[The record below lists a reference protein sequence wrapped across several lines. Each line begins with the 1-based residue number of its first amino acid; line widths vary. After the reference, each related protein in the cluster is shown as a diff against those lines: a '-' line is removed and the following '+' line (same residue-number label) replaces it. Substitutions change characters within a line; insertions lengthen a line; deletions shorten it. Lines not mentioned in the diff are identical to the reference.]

1 MPEKISLRIDARVS
15 HQAWFAALI
24 RNPERADDFL
34 RRHLPAGVVAQL
46 ADSLP
51 ERLPTGHLTPVLGER
66 DSDHMFLLKLKDG
79 VGPSHLVVILEHQST
94 VDLTMARRTCVY
106 EALTAHGMKECGLPE
121 DLPIVVVIAYHG
133 RRNWT
138 AKLNRENMNPA
149 KGAIARL
156 RSTRHRYYLCD
167 LYRMSERKMAEDAVL
182 RAGLSMSTCAY
193 RKSVTVEEIAR
204 LLEPFPSGSQLEE
217 MALAYII
224 RLPASFATLVEGV
237 RRAKSRRGVE
247 IMESVY
253 ESLSRK
259 IDLGQKEGR
268 VRMMLVMLKGRFGEL
283 PAAVVSQVKAATP
296 EQLDEWAAELL
307 VPGRAER
314 LFRHW
319 IGNGR
324 SPAH

>member
-1 MPEKISLRIDARVS
+1 
-15 HQAWFAALI
+15 
-24 RNPERADDFL
+24 
-34 RRHLPAGVVAQL
+34 
-46 ADSLP
+46 
-51 ERLPTGHLTPVLGER
+51 
-66 DSDHMFLLKLKDG
+66 
-79 VGPSHLVVILEHQST
+79 
-94 VDLTMARRTCVY
+94 MARRTCVY

-121 DLPIVVVIAYHG
+121 DLPIIVVIAYHG

-138 AKLNRENMNPA
+138 ATLNRENMNPA
-149 KGAIARL
+149 RGAIARL

-167 LYRMSERKMAEDAVL
+167 LYRMSERKMAEDPVL
-182 RAGLSMSTCAY
+182 RAGLSMSTCAF

-259 IDLGQKEGR
+259 IDLGREEGR
-268 VRMMLVMLKGRFGEL
+268 AEGRAEERVRTMLVMLKGRFGDL
-283 PAAVVSQVKAATP
+283 PAAVVSQLKAATP

-307 VPGRAER
+307 LPGRAER
-314 LFRHW
+314 LFRNW
-319 IGNGR
+319 ESNGR
-324 SPAH
+324 SPASLIRHCDFSAPLPSRLEVPGVGTASRGGEYPCRRTLTWRSSECGIAFRELRRTETRAPAAEFA

>member
-1 MPEKISLRIDARVS
+1 M
-15 HQAWFAALI
+15 
-24 RNPERADDFL
+24 
-34 RRHLPAGVVAQL
+34 AQL

-79 VGPSHLVVILEHQST
+79 VGPSHLVVILEHRST
-94 VDLTMARRTCVY
+94 VDLTMARRTYVY

-121 DLPIVVVIAYHG
+121 DLPIIVLIAYHG

-167 LYRMSERKMAEDAVL
+167 LYRMSERKMAEDPVL

-224 RLPASFATLVEGV
+224 RLPASFATLVEGI

-259 IDLGQKEGR
+259 IDQGREEGRVEGR

-307 VPGRAER
+307 VPARAER

-319 IGNGR
+319 SGNGR